1 MNDDRLILY
10 YYGNELDDG
19 DTRSVQAAL
28 AQDPLLMA
36 RYRELERELAAIGA
50 GVAHNAAAAYLP
62 DDLRQRLH
70 AAVDRAADLEG
81 GRERPR
87 RPHWSSFLL
96 GAGLTA
102 AIAIGVGLG
111 LRVTSLP
118 PDVSEPI
125 AGTETA
131 ALAGS
136 SVFDRA
142 IKVYFR
148 DSRLNVQSLPDSGN
162 GARTAMI
169 MDLVAQNRSFAR
181 LAQES
186 DAPDLA
192 RVLRAFE
199 PILTRL
205 AAEDISAEE
214 SEALRAKLAFEL
226 NVMLTRLTREASEYT
241 TSTEQET

>member
-1 MNDDRLILY
+1 MNDDMLVLY
-10 YYGNELDDG
+10 YYGDG
-19 DTRSVQAAL
+19 LRDGEKRVVRRALEQDPAL
-28 AQDPLLMA
+28 AA
-36 RYRELERELAAIGA
+36 RYRELELQLGAIGDK
-50 GVAHNAAAAYLP
+50 AAEPLP

-70 AAVDRAADLEG
+70 ATLDRAADLEQN
-81 GRERPR
+81 RERR

-102 AIAIGVGLG
+102 ALAIAVGIG
-111 LRVTSLP
+111 LRGTNETPL
-118 PDVSEPI
+118 DEPM
-125 AGTETA
+125 AETQPVPTGHSA
-131 ALAGS
+131 
-136 SVFDRA
+136 VFDRA
-142 IKVYFR
+142 MKVYFR
-148 DSRLNVQSLPDSGN
+148 DSRLDVQSLPDTGN
-162 GARTAMI
+162 GERTAMI

-181 LAQES
+181 LAAEN

-214 SEALRAKLAFEL
+214 SAALREKLAFEL

>member
-1 MNDDRLILY
+1 MNDDMLILY
-10 YYGNELDDG
+10 YYGDELSDG
-19 DTRSVQAAL
+19 ERRSVQTAL
-28 AQDPLLMA
+28 EADPLLAA
-36 RYRELERELAAIGA
+36 RYRELEREMGLIGPRV
-50 GVAHNAAAAYLP
+50 GKNAAAVSLP
-62 DDLRQRLH
+62 NDLRQRLH
-70 AAVDRAADLEG
+70 ATIDRAADLER

-111 LRVTSLP
+111 MRVTNP
-118 PDVSEPI
+118 PPGVSEPI
-125 AGTETA
+125 AATG
-131 ALAGS
+131 ALPLDES

-148 DSRLNVQSLPDSGN
+148 DSRLDVQSRPDSGN

-169 MDLVAQNRSFAR
+169 MNLVAQNRSFAR
-181 LAQES
+181 LAQENE
-186 DAPDLA
+186 APDLA

-199 PILTRL
+199 PILARL

>member
-1 MNDDRLILY
+1 MNDDMLILY
-10 YYGNELDDG
+10 YYGNELADG
-19 DTRSVQAAL
+19 EMRSVQAAL
-28 AQDPLLMA
+28 EQDPLLRA
-36 RYRELERELAAIGA
+36 RYRELQRELAAIGA
-50 GVAHNAAAAYLP
+50 GVVNNAAAAYLP

-70 AAVDRAADLEG
+70 ATVDRAADVDG
-81 GRERPR
+81 GRERQR

-111 LRVTSLP
+111 LRGTSLP
-118 PDVSEPI
+118 PGLSEPI
-125 AGTETA
+125 AETETA
-131 ALAGS
+131 ALAES

-162 GARTAMI
+162 GARTGMI

-181 LAQES
+181 LAEES